1 MPAMSQSASG
11 MSPELRSVEVTTY
24 SGPLPHPNILERFEQ
39 IHPGAAAVLFED
51 FRLQSNHRRKIES
64 SVVRAIVISDIAGT
78 LAASLIGLLGVG
90 GGLWLA
96 HEGRPLGGLSSI
108 FGTLATLLGVFLY
121 QNRKPAM
128 ELQHQQKTEQSRNPS

>member
-1 MPAMSQSASG
+1 M
-11 MSPELRSVEVTTY
+11 RSVEVTTY

-39 IHPGAAAVLFED
+39 IHPGAAGMIFED
-51 FRLQSNHRRKIES
+51 FLLQSNHRRKIES

-78 LAASLIGLLGVG
+78 FAASLIGLPGVG

-121 QNRKPAM
+121 QNRKPGNNPQHPRNK
-128 ELQHQQKTEQSRNPS
+128 ELRDPE